1 MTAMLFLLLFGSSQ
15 RENRMTKVLRVLGA
29 ALLLAVVFLAD
40 GEKSIIPI
48 PSKPVINL
56 PHPAMLVLTDTG
68 EGTTVSTLVL
78 NESSVLEALEDGD
91 YEWRRFDDSFDI
103 DKQRYLD
110 SAWKEAYKKA
120 LADSNGVR
128 PWVIIGNPKKGESV
142 ALPDESGALVE
153 LISKYGDA
161 E

>member
-1 MTAMLFLLLFGSSQ
+1 MTAALFLLLFGSLQ
-15 RENRMTKVLRVLGA
+15 RENRMAKVLRVLGA
-29 ALLLAVVFLAD
+29 ALLLAVVFFAD
-40 GEKSIIPI
+40 GENAIIPT

-56 PHPAMLVLTDTG
+56 PGPAMLVLTDTG

-78 NESSVLEALEDGD
+78 NESSVLEALEDGN

-103 DKQRYLD
+103 DSQRYLG

-120 LADSNGVR
+120 MADSNGVR
-128 PWVIIGNPKKGESV
+128 PWVLIGNPKKGESV
-142 ALPDESGALVE
+142 ALPAESGSLIE
-153 LISKYGDA
+153 LIGKYGDA